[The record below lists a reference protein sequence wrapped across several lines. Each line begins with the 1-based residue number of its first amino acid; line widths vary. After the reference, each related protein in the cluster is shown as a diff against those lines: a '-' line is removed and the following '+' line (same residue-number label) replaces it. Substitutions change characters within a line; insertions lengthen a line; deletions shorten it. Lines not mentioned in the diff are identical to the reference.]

1 MRPIITAI
9 RSPTLPLSNGYTGQL
24 QPLTSQLANYFVQIY
39 IDDILLLT
47 QSKLTHNLLI
57 KAVLTLLADTGI
69 LCHPGKCELAPVPSI
84 SYLGM
89 QLDIPNQKFT
99 LTSKQEDKLRTTT
112 SAILAAARKQQRAV
126 SRREL
131 AMAIG
136 YY

>member
-9 RSPTLPLSNGYTGQL
+9 RSPTLPLSKGYTGQL
-24 QPLTSQLANYFVQIY
+24 QPLTTHLADYFVQIY

-47 QSKLTHNLLI
+47 QSKHTHNLLVM
-57 KAVLTLLADTGI
+57 AVLTLLTDTGI
-69 LCHPGKCELAPVPSI
+69 LCHPGKCELTPVPSI

-89 QLDIPNQKFT
+89 QLDIPHQKFT
-99 LTSKQEDKLRTTT
+99 LTPKQEDKLRTKTT
-112 SAILAAARKQQRAV
+112 ALLAAARKQQRAV